1 MIVASNQEKT
11 TRQVMKLKV
20 LSLVAG
26 AIALTLTAT
35 SFAVNAQ
42 TASPS
47 PMLLAQTPHKERG
60 PWKELGLTDAQK
72 SQIEAIHR
80 DSRTKTE
87 AVLTPEQKAK
97 LETAKKAHRAE
108 WEARKAQGQAGQ
120 GQRQPGQHRG
130 GRKGGFADL
139 NLSEAQ
145 KTEMRQIR
153 ESEKQQIQAV
163 LTPEQRQKLEQFRQN
178 APSRRQQG
186 NPQ

>member
-1 MIVASNQEKT
+1 
-11 TRQVMKLKV
+11 MKLKV

-35 SFAVNAQ
+35 SFAVHAQ

-47 PMLLAQTPHKERG
+47 PVLLAQTPQKERG
-60 PWKELGLTDAQK
+60 PWKDLNLTDAQK
-72 SQIEAIHR
+72 SQIQAIRR
-80 DSRTKTE
+80 DSRTKFE

-97 LETAKKAHRAE
+97 LEAAKQARQAE
-108 WEARKAQGQAGQ
+108 RQARKAQGQTGQ
-120 GQRQPGQHRG
+120 GQRQPGQHHG
-130 GRKGGFADL
+130 GRKGNFADL
-139 NLSEAQ
+139 NLTEAQ
-145 KTEMRQIR
+145 KTQMRQIR

-163 LTPEQRQKLEQFRQN
+163 FTPEQRQKLEQFRQN

>member
-1 MIVASNQEKT
+1 MMVASNQEKP
-11 TRQVMKLKV
+11 TRKVMKLKA

-42 TASPS
+42 TASPLS
-47 PMLLAQTPHKERG
+47 LQLAQTPQKERG

-72 SQIEAIHR
+72 TQIQAIRR
-80 DSRTKTE
+80 DSRTKFE

-97 LETAKKAHRAE
+97 LEAAKQ
-108 WEARKAQGQAGQ
+108 ARQAQRQAGQ
-120 GQRQPGQHRG
+120 GQRQPGQRRG
-130 GRKGGFADL
+130 KGGFAEL
-139 NLSEAQ
+139 NLTEAQ
-145 KTEMRQIR
+145 KTQMRQIR

-163 LTPEQRQKLEQFRQN
+163 FTPEQRQKLEQFRQN

>member
-1 MIVASNQEKT
+1 MIVASNQEKP
-11 TRQVMKLKV
+11 TRQVMKLKA

-47 PMLLAQTPHKERG
+47 PVLLAQTPQKERG

-72 SQIEAIHR
+72 TQIQAIKR
-80 DSRTKTE
+80 DSRTKIE
-87 AVLTPEQKAK
+87 AVYTPEQKAK
-97 LETAKKAHRAE
+97 LEAAKQ
-108 WEARKAQGQAGQ
+108 ARQAQRQAGQ
-120 GQRQPGQHRG
+120 GQRQPGQRRG
-130 GRKGGFADL
+130 KGGYADL

-145 KTEMRQIR
+145 KTQIRQIQ
-153 ESEKQQIQAV
+153 ESKKQQIQAV
-163 LTPEQRQKLEQFRQN
+163 LTPEQRQKMEQFRQN

>member
-1 MIVASNQEKT
+1 
-11 TRQVMKLKV
+11 MKLKA
-20 LSLVAG
+20 LSLLTG

-47 PMLLAQTPHKERG
+47 PVLLAQTPQKERG

-72 SQIEAIHR
+72 TQIQAIKR
-80 DSRTKTE
+80 DSRTKME
-87 AVLTPEQKAK
+87 AVFTPEQKAQ
-97 LETAKKAHRAE
+97 LEAAKQ
-108 WEARKAQGQAGQ
+108 ARQAQRQAGQ
-120 GQRQPGQHRG
+120 GQSQSGQRRG
-130 GRKGGFADL
+130 KGGYADL

-145 KTEMRQIR
+145 KTQIRQIR

-163 LTPEQRQKLEQFRQN
+163 LTPEQRQKIEQFRQN

>member
-1 MIVASNQEKT
+1 
-11 TRQVMKLKV
+11 MKLKV

-26 AIALTLTAT
+26 AIALTLSAT
-35 SFAVNAQ
+35 SFAVTAQ

-47 PMLLAQTPHKERG
+47 PFLLAQTPHKERG
-60 PWKELGLTDAQK
+60 PWKDLNLTDAQK
-72 SQIEAIHR
+72 TQIQAIRR
-80 DSRTKTE
+80 DSRTKSE

-97 LETAKKAHRAE
+97 LEATKQARRAE
-108 WEARKAQGQAGQ
+108 WQARKAQGQTGEGQRQAGQ
-120 GQRQPGQHRG
+120 GK
-130 GRKGGFADL
+130 RKGHFAEL
-139 NLSEAQ
+139 NLTEAQ
-145 KTEMRQIR
+145 KTQMREIR

>member
-1 MIVASNQEKT
+1 
-11 TRQVMKLKV
+11 MKLKA

-26 AIALTLTAT
+26 AFALTLTAT

-47 PMLLAQTPHKERG
+47 PVLLAQTPQKERG

-72 SQIEAIHR
+72 TQIQAIKR
-80 DSRTKTE
+80 DSRTKME
-87 AVLTPEQKAK
+87 AVFTPEQKAK
-97 LETAKKAHRAE
+97 LEAAKQ
-108 WEARKAQGQAGQ
+108 ARQAQRQAGQ
-120 GQRQPGQHRG
+120 DQRQPGQRRG
-130 GRKGGFADL
+130 KGGYADL

-145 KTEMRQIR
+145 KTQIRQIR

-163 LTPEQRQKLEQFRQN
+163 LTPEQRQKIEQFRQN

>member
-1 MIVASNQEKT
+1 
-11 TRQVMKLKV
+11 MKLKV

-35 SFAVNAQ
+35 SFAVDAQ

-47 PMLLAQTPHKERG
+47 PLLLAQTPQKERG
-60 PWKELGLTDAQK
+60 PWKDLNLTDAQK
-72 SQIEAIHR
+72 TQIQTIRR
-80 DSRTKTE
+80 DSRTKFE

-97 LETAKKAHRAE
+97 LEAAKQAHQAE
-108 WEARKAQGQAGQ
+108 RQARKAQGQTGQ
-120 GQRQPGQHRG
+120 GQPGQHH
-130 GRKGGFADL
+130 GRKKGNFADL

-145 KTEMRQIR
+145 KTQMRQIR

-163 LTPEQRQKLEQFRQN
+163 LTPEQRQKIEQFRQN
-178 APSRRQQG
+178 APSRRQQS

>member
-1 MIVASNQEKT
+1 
-11 TRQVMKLKV
+11 MKLKV

-35 SFAVNAQ
+35 SFAVHAQ

-47 PMLLAQTPHKERG
+47 PVLLAQTPQKERG
-60 PWKELGLTDAQK
+60 PWKDLNLTDAQK
-72 SQIEAIHR
+72 SQIQAIRR
-80 DSRTKTE
+80 DSRTKFD

-97 LETAKKAHRAE
+97 LEAAKQARQAE
-108 WEARKAQGQAGQ
+108 RQARKAQGQTGQ
-120 GQRQPGQHRG
+120 GQRQPGQHHG
-130 GRKGGFADL
+130 GRKGNFADL
-139 NLSEAQ
+139 NLTEAQ
-145 KTEMRQIR
+145 KTQMRQIR

-163 LTPEQRQKLEQFRQN
+163 FTPEQRQKLEQFRQN